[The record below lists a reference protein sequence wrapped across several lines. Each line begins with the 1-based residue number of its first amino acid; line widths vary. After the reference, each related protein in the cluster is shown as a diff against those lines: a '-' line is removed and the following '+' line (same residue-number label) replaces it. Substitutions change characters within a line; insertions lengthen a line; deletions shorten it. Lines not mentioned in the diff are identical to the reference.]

1 MNDLL
6 NMRDEEEKH
15 SDENDGDDNFF
26 GSFER
31 KPKAT
36 LQITKNN

>member
-6 NMRDEEEKH
+6 SMRDEEGKL
-15 SDENDGDDNFF
+15 SDDNQDEDNFF